1 VTVARA
7 CLTIRGDNN
16 LIPEIA
22 MNHLN
27 RNVLGMIV
35 VAVLLCFPV
44 HLFAQNSPVVLEG
57 AQLTRVVPT
66 GFYFQGLSAPTQMRN
81 SAAARLGENRYVLA
95 GLVDTSGYSADVRA
109 KYEGFLI
116 TDSAISING
125 SDVPTGAYGF
135 GFTNDGKLNLL
146 DLAGNQILSITTTKD
161 SALKRPRPL
170 MMMKSGEEL
179 RLYNGRDYAVITF
192 K

>member
-1 VTVARA
+1 MNQLTRNMLRLLIFAAFA
-7 CLTIRGDNN
+7 CL
-16 LIPEIA
+16 PA
-22 MNHLN
+22 
-27 RNVLGMIV
+27 
-35 VAVLLCFPV
+35 VAS
-44 HLFAQNSPVVLEG
+44 AQNSPVVLEG
-57 AQLTRVVPT
+57 PQLTRVIPT

-81 SAAARLGENRYVLA
+81 AAAARLGENRYVLA

-125 SDVPTGAYGF
+125 SDVASGAYGF
-135 GFTNDGKLNLL
+135 GFTNDGKLNIL
-146 DLAGNQILSITTTKD
+146 DLAGNQILTITTTKD

-170 MMMKSGEEL
+170 TMMKSAEEL

>member
-1 VTVARA
+1 
-7 CLTIRGDNN
+7 
-16 LIPEIA
+16 
-22 MNHLN
+22 MNQLN
-27 RNVLGMIV
+27 RNVFALIGL
-35 VAVLLCFPV
+35 AVI
-44 HLFAQNSPVVLEG
+44 LFMPAHVFSQNSPVILEG
-57 AQLTRVVPT
+57 APLTRVVPT

-81 SAAARLGENRYVLA
+81 SAAARMGENRYVVA

-125 SDVPTGAYGF
+125 SDVATGAYGF
-135 GFTNDGKLNLL
+135 GFTNDGKLNIL
-146 DLAGNQILSITTTKD
+146 DLAGNQILSVSTAKD